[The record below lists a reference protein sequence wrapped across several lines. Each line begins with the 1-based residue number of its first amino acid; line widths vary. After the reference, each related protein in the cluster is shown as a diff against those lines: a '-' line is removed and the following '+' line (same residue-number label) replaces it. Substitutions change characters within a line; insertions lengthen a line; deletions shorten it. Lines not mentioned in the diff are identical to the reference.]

1 MFCIRCC
8 FRRMEKLLLQDIQL
22 GLLENAAQIR
32 SRDLGW
38 DFDWGGGKGTLENV
52 DDKNRSEEAIPH
64 LQHAWSHVQAA
75 QTQGFSL
82 IFKYVFSSYYV
93 VSNSKKLEIGINPI
107 APQYMALI
115 NISPSLVSSIST
127 LYSLA
132 RCRRTTM
139 ILDGLSPISIS
150 LNLTS
155 PSSWILEIILSF
167 IYLMFFRTLLE
178 GIAILSGWLPPQKFW
193 EVALTNGI
201 SSTASSAFSLKSFC

>member
-1 MFCIRCC
+1 MFRIRGC
-8 FRRMEKLLLQDIQL
+8 FRRMEKLLLQNIQL
-22 GLLENAAQIR
+22 GLLENAAQVG

-38 DFDWGGGKGTLENV
+38 DFDWGGREGTLENV
-52 DDKNRSEEAIPH
+52 DDKDRSEETIPH
-64 LQHAWSHVQAA
+64 IQHAWSHVQAA

-82 IFKYVFSSYYV
+82 IFKYVFSSYIV
-93 VSNSKKLEIGINPI
+93 PNSKKLKIGINPT
-107 APQYMALI
+107 PQYIALI
-115 NISPSLVSSIST
+115 IISPSFVSTMST

-167 IYLMFFRTLLE
+167 IYLIFFKTLLE

-193 EVALTNGI
+193 EVALTKGI